1 MRMRD
6 RVVEAGKDQV
16 IIDEACGELVEKMR
30 GGLVEVTVR
39 KSKSAW
45 ATVVHKGDCKTEG
58 FHDVERVAEV
68 WQ

>member
-16 IIDEACGELVEKMR
+16 IIDEACGELMEKIR
-30 GGLVEVTVR
+30 GGLVEVMVR

-45 ATVVHKGDCKTEG
+45 ATVVHKGN
-58 FHDVERVAEV
+58 
-68 WQ
+68 

>member
-1 MRMRD
+1 MESEEERVRMKD

-30 GGLVEVTVR
+30 GGLEVTVR

-45 ATVVHKGDCKTEG
+45 ATVVHKGD
-58 FHDVERVAEV
+58 
-68 WQ
+68 

>member
-16 IIDEACGELVEKMR
+16 IIDEACGELMEKMR
-30 GGLVEVTVR
+30 GGLVEVMVR

-45 ATVVHKGDCKTEG
+45 ATVVHKGN
-58 FHDVERVAEV
+58 
-68 WQ
+68 